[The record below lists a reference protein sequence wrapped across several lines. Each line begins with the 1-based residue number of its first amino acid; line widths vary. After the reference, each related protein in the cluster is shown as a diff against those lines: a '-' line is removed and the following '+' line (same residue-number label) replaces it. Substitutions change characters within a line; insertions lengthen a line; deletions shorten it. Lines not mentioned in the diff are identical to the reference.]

1 MDLEMD
7 KMKQEKVMYIE
18 QIKLVQRTQVVGR
31 WVARRFSQNA
41 TRERERES

>member
-31 WVARRFSQNA
+31 TTFLPKCDK
-41 TRERERES
+41 RERERES